1 MTTPLAVIADLV
13 PQGSRVLDLG
23 CGDGRMLA
31 HLRDVRGCTGLGVE
45 IDSDKLIAAAQ
56 KGVDVLQFDL
66 EQGLSMFGDASFDVV
81 LQIDS
86 LPNIRHTENALRETA
101 RVGRLGILSFA
112 NFAHWSI
119 RLRLLTGRLPVTPEL
134 PYEWYNTPNLR
145 VATYADFERLVALC
159 GLQVVQSF
167 GVRNG
172 RRVDVAPGLLATEAV
187 FCVQGMGSQP

>member
-13 PQGSRVLDLG
+13 PPGSRVLDLG
-23 CGDGRMLA
+23 CGDGRLLA
-31 HLRDVRGCTGLGVE
+31 HLRDSRGCTGLGVE
-45 IDSDKLIAAAQ
+45 INADKLIAAVQ
-56 KGVDVLQFDL
+56 KGVDVLQLDL
-66 EQGLSMFGDASFDVV
+66 EQGLSMFADDSFDVV
-81 LQIDS
+81 LQIDT

-145 VATYADFERLVALC
+145 IATYADFTRLAAHC
-159 GLQVVQSF
+159 GLRVVDAF
-167 GVRNG
+167 GLRGG
-172 RRVDVAPGLLATEAV
+172 RRIDFAPGLLGSEAV
-187 FCVQGMGSQP
+187 FCVQRA